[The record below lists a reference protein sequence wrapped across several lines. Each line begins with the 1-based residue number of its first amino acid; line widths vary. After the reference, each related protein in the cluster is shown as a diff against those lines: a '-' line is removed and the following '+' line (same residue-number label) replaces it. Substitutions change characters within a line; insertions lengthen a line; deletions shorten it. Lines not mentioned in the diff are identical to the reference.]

1 MLNFSYS
8 PTTGQLDTLMS
19 PQDTATY
26 TYDGSMLTS
35 VSGIGGNA
43 AHLYYDYDNNFRL
56 SSQELWVQN
65 PNAQDFDATASYGYD
80 ADGLLNT
87 IWYSAPNYHN
97 YYMVINYDSQ
107 GRINGTGFPYDDP
120 EFTTS
125 QNYDSL
131 GMLSDY
137 ETDYNNS
144 TIFQTSYERDSLG
157 RITTLTEVN
166 QGQTSVKQYA
176 YDIAGRLWQVWR
188 NDTLV
193 STYSYDP
200 NGNRIAH
207 LTSTKT
213 DSGTYDAQ
221 DRMLT
226 YGTAQYIYTKNGELQ
241 KKITGNDTTSYIYD
255 YLGNLVTVR
264 FSSGDRIDY
273 IIDGHNRR
281 IGKKLN
287 GNLVKRW
294 VYSGQLTPSAE
305 LDSSGN
311 VTAQFIGNMMY
322 KNGTVYQLITDHL
335 GSIRLVIDKS
345 SGAIAQQL
353 DYDEFGNVTQNTNP
367 DFQSFAYAGG
377 LYDAQTKLVRFG
389 ARDYDASVGRWTCK
403 DPIGFGGNQ
412 ANFYCYVGNDPINWI
427 DPSGLINAVRAGT
440 VSRVGWENP
449 NNHAQGF
456 GYRIYIT
463 TDDGSVDIYAHMDP
477 STTPCEGTQVQAG
490 DYVGDYATPTNGHS
504 SGPHLHYERRDAQGH
519 SVNPGNVEPIP
530 GGTVTTPYGQV
541 DRMHPHGHNGIDFV
555 NP

>member
-1 MLNFSYS
+1 M
-8 PTTGQLDTLMS
+8 
-19 PQDTATY
+19 
-26 TYDGSMLTS
+26 
-35 VSGIGGNA
+35 
-43 AHLYYDYDNNFRL
+43 
-56 SSQELWVQN
+56 
-65 PNAQDFDATASYGYD
+65 
-80 ADGLLNT
+80 
-87 IWYSAPNYHN
+87 
-97 YYMVINYDSQ
+97 
-107 GRINGTGFPYDDP
+107 
-120 EFTTS
+120 
-125 QNYDSL
+125 YDSL
-131 GMLSDY
+131 GVFSSFEADY
-137 ETDYNNS
+137 S
-144 TIFQTSYERDSLG
+144 GPPLFVTSYQRDSLG
-157 RITTLTEVN
+157 RITQINEAVN
-166 QGQTSVKQYA
+166 GISKKKNYA
-176 YDIAGRLWQVWR
+176 YNIAGRLWQVWR

-367 DFQSFAYAGG
+367 DFQPFAYAGG
-377 LYDAQTKLVRFG
+377 LYDPATKLVRFG
-389 ARDYDASVGRWTCK
+389 ARDYDANIGRWTCK
-403 DPIGFGGNQ
+403 DPIKFGGGETSL
-412 ANFYCYVGNDPINWI
+412 YGYVGNDPINFI
-427 DPSGLINAVRAGT
+427 DPSGLEQLKLEEMQKLIKENNFSGQSDELILAQIWMESSFDPQTWGAGT
-440 VSRVGWENP
+440 ITGLMQVSEGAGIDVKYPYEDFTSDPDQYDLNSNAQNIQAGTLYLENRI
-449 NNHAQGF
+449 NLRDGDVEK
-456 GYRIYIT
+456 GLTLYRGKNT
-463 TDDGSVDIYAHMDP
+463 AYAKKILEAEKALKATKD
-477 STTPCEGTQVQAG
+477 PCEIWKI
-490 DYVGDYATPTNGHS
+490 
-504 SGPHLHYERRDAQGH
+504 LHK
-519 SVNPGNVEPIP
+519 I
-530 GGTVTTPYGQV
+530 
-541 DRMHPHGHNGIDFV
+541 HP
-555 NP
+555 